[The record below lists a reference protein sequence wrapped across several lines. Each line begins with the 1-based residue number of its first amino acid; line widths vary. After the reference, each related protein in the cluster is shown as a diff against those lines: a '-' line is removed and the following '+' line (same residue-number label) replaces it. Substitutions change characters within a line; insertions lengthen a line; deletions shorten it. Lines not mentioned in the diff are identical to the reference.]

1 MSSALLCDRSLAQKA
16 THHIQAGE
24 QRGGER
30 VKQTVVAAG
39 MVAWSLTGTGV
50 SVLEVSGISLVL
62 CNNKCAQEGRAMTR
76 VIPHVETSNGRPLDL
91 LPPCR

>member
-1 MSSALLCDRSLAQKA
+1 MTEAWRRRPLITSKLVNS
-16 THHIQAGE
+16 
-24 QRGGER
+24 GGER